1 MTYGKFYG
9 DLETAIGCNVENI
22 ESTEITKDGIVV
34 LVKWNDS
41 MYKKFLIKAELL
53 SDCPIEDF

>member
-1 MTYGKFYG
+1 M
-9 DLETAIGCNVENI
+9 AIGCNVKNI

-34 LVKWNDS
+34 LVKWNDF
-41 MYKKFLIKAELL
+41 MYKRFLIKAELL